1 MRVLFTFVVLLTLAH
16 LANAQEDDPKVI
28 QFTGVL
34 MGQDSTNVI
43 PGAHVYLPKGGRGV
57 TTNPYGF
64 FSLPVVQGDS
74 IVFSAIGYKRAF
86 YIVPE
91 HRDDTSLKV
100 IVTLEEDVTFLQEV
114 EVFPFPNEEMFKRAV
129 VTMKLPEDRDEQ
141 NLRSWISAIY
151 MQKNYGY
158 FPSSAAMNYRYFQ
171 DQQLQQFN
179 NRFAPNTINLM
190 NPWAW
195 SDFINSIKNN

>member
-1 MRVLFTFVVLLTLAH
+1 MTLAH

>member
-1 MRVLFTFVVLLTLAH
+1 MRVLFTFFVLLTLAH